1 SDELYIKRKFK
12 KIFGYAL
19 DINNP
24 KTMNEKMQWMKLHM
38 HPQEYN
44 IFADKLLVRKYVEEK
59 IGKNILIP
67 IFAVYESEAELNI
80 DSLPDEP
87 FIIKTNH
94 DSSGGIIVRN
104 KSELNIKDA
113 KSFCRFNLNNNHYY
127 ISREKHYKHLD
138 RKIII
143 EKLLLTK
150 SGKIP
155 NDYKINCINGRA
167 EFIYCSIDREGK
179 NYRKIYDRSWCEM
192 DFKWGNKDEFEHKF
206 TGPNIEK
213 PDNLDKMIEYA
224 EILSMGFPYLRI
236 DLYNVD
242 GEIYLGEITIYHG
255 GGFDVIE
262 PKEYDL
268 FFGNKI
274 HLEK

>member
-1 SDELYIKRKFK
+1 
-12 KIFGYAL
+12 
-19 DINNP
+19 
-24 KTMNEKMQWMKLHM
+24 
-38 HPQEYN
+38 
-44 IFADKLLVRKYVEEK
+44 
-59 IGKNILIP
+59 
-67 IFAVYESEAELNI
+67 
-80 DSLPDEP
+80 
-87 FIIKTNH
+87 
-94 DSSGGIIVRN
+94 
-104 KSELNIKDA
+104 
-113 KSFCRFNLNNNHYY
+113 
-127 ISREKHYKHLD
+127 
-138 RKIII
+138 
-143 EKLLLTK
+143 
-150 SGKIP
+150 
-155 NDYKINCINGRA
+155 
-167 EFIYCSIDREGK
+167 
-179 NYRKIYDRSWCEM
+179 M